1 VEHHPELPLWLALR
15 RAGLG
20 STNFALLLARFGT
33 IEEAWSASPEA
44 LAGAGLDPQYVRAAG
59 KARATF
65 DGDREIELMAKHGA
79 RALTWL
85 DERYPQVL
93 REIPQSPPVVFV
105 RGTQGPDFEQAVA
118 VVGTRHVTPYGRQA
132 TEHFCSVL
140 ANAGVAIISGLARG
154 VDAIAHRVA
163 LENGAPTVA
172 VLAGGIDQVYPRE
185 NSGLAERIVEQGC
198 LVSEYPVGIPARRDY
213 FPRRNRILS
222 GLAKASLLVEA
233 GEGSGAL
240 HTANWAFEQGRDV
253 FCIPGSIFSRQSAG
267 TNQLIR
273 ENTAKL
279 VATPEQLCE
288 ELNLAAANVPP
299 MPVGPPEA
307 QQALFERKPKSAA
320 PEAPAPRPAA
330 ALADDHPLL
339 KWLVSGPL
347 HIDEIA
353 RQAGLPIAQVSGA
366 LQILELEGRVR
377 SAGPMTYAR
386 A

>member
-1 VEHHPELPLWLALR
+1 MSVDSELPYWLALR
-15 RAGLG
+15 RTGLG
-20 STNFALLLARFGT
+20 STNFSLLLARFGC
-33 IEEAWSASPEA
+33 IEDAWRATPEA
-44 LAGAGLDPQYVRAAG
+44 LASAGLERQYLAAMAKAKANFDPERERRELEKHQ
-59 KARATF
+59 ARAY
-65 DGDREIELMAKHGA
+65 
-79 RALTWL
+79 TWL
-85 DERYPQVL
+85 DADFPSSL
-93 REIPQSPPVVFV
+93 REIPQSPPVIFV
-105 RGTQGPDFEQAVA
+105 RGALGPQFDQAVA

-132 TEHFCSVL
+132 AEHFCGAL
-140 ANAGVAIISGLARG
+140 ATAGVAIISGLARG

-185 NSGLAERIVEQGC
+185 NAGLAERILEHGC

-222 GLAKASLLVEA
+222 GLARATLLVEA

-253 FCIPGSIFSRQSAG
+253 FAIPGSIFSRQSWA

-288 ELNLAAANVPP
+288 ELNLLSIGSQIPFVRPP
-299 MPVGPPEA
+299 
-307 QQALFERKPKSAA
+307 
-320 PEAPAPRPAA
+320 A
-330 ALADDHPLL
+330 ALAEAPKEAPKPRVASPDDPPLL
-339 KWLVSGPL
+339 RALQETPL
-347 HIDEIA
+347 HIDEIVRA
-353 RQAGLPIAQVSGA
+353 SGLPIAEVSST
-366 LQILELEGRVR
+366 LQIMELQGLVR
-377 SAGPMTYAR
+377 QSGPMMYSR

>member
-1 VEHHPELPLWLALR
+1 MEQDPQKQHPELPYWLALR

-33 IEEAWSASPEA
+33 IEAAWCSPAEQLAS
-44 LAGAGLDPQYVRAAG
+44 AGLDPQYVRAVA
-59 KARATF
+59 KAKATF
-65 DGDREIELMAKHGA
+65 DGPRELELMVTHGA

-85 DERYPQVL
+85 DEAYPQNL
-93 REIPQSPPVVFV
+93 RDIPQSPPVIFI
-105 RGTQGPDFEQAVA
+105 RGNAGPQFEQAIA

-132 TEHFCSVL
+132 AEHFCNVL
-140 ANAGVAIISGLARG
+140 ALSGVAIISGLARG

-185 NSGLAERIVEQGC
+185 NSGLAERIVENGC

-222 GLAKASLLVEA
+222 GLAKATLLIEA

-253 FCIPGSIFSRQSAG
+253 FAIPGSIFSRQSLG

-288 ELNLAAANVPP
+288 ELNLIATGAATADVRMSPQP
-299 MPVGPPEA
+299 
-307 QQALFERKPKSAA
+307 ALFERREPPPPAT
-320 PEAPAPRPAA
+320 PAPAKR
-330 ALADDHPLL
+330 DDHPLVRL
-339 KWLVSGPL
+339 LDTGAL

-353 RQAGLPIAQVSGA
+353 RRAELPIAQVSGQ

-377 SAGPMTYAR
+377 PAGPMTYAR

>member
-1 VEHHPELPLWLALR
+1 MEHHPELPLWLALR

-20 STNFALLLARFGT
+20 STNFALLRARFGA
-33 IEEAWSASPEA
+33 IDEAWRASPEA
-44 LAGAGLDPQYVRAAG
+44 LAGAGLDPQYVRAVA
-59 KARATF
+59 KARSTF
-65 DGDREIELMAKHGA
+65 DGDRELDLMAKHGA

-132 TEHFCSVL
+132 TEHFCAVL

-185 NSGLAERIVEQGC
+185 NAGLAERIVEQGC

-307 QQALFERKPKSAA
+307 QQVLFERKAKSPP
-320 PEAPAPRPAA
+320 PEAPAPRASSAP
-330 ALADDHPLL
+330 ADDHPLL
-339 KWLVSGPL
+339 KWLASGPL

>member
-1 VEHHPELPLWLALR
+1 MEHHPELTYWLALR

-20 STNFALLLARFGT
+20 STNFALLLAKFKT
-33 IEEAWSASPEA
+33 IEAAWTAPAERVA
-44 LAGAGLDPQYVRAAG
+44 AAGLEPQYVRAVA
-59 KARATF
+59 KAKSSF
-65 DGDREIELMAKHGA
+65 DADRELSLMAQHGA
-79 RALTWL
+79 TALTWL
-85 DERYPQVL
+85 DESYPASL
-93 REIPQSPPVVFV
+93 RNIPQSPPVIFI
-105 RGTQGPDFEQAVA
+105 RGTSGPEFEQAVA

-132 TEHFCSVL
+132 AEHFCTVL
-140 ANAGVAIISGLARG
+140 AQSGVAIISGLARG

-185 NSGLAERIVEQGC
+185 NAGLAERIVEHGC

-222 GLAKASLLVEA
+222 GLAKAALLIEA

-253 FCIPGSIFSRQSAG
+253 FAIPGSIFSRQSQG

-279 VATPEQLCE
+279 VATPEQLCQ
-288 ELNLAAANVPP
+288 ELNLISTGVQTPIRFESP
-299 MPVGPPEA
+299 QP
-307 QQALFERKPKSAA
+307 ALFEKPAV
-320 PEAPAPRPAA
+320 PAPAVTPVIEDANPLVRM
-330 ALADDHPLL
+330 LA
-339 KWLVSGPL
+339 SGPL

-353 RQAGLPIAQVSGA
+353 RGAGLPIAQVSGA
-366 LQILELEGRVR
+366 LQILELEGRVK

>member
-1 VEHHPELPLWLALR
+1 MSDDSELPYWLALR

-20 STNFALLLARFGT
+20 SVNFSLLLARFGS
-33 IEEAWSASPEA
+33 IEQAWEASPEA
-44 LAGAGLDPQYVRAAG
+44 LGGAGLEAQYLAAMK
-59 KARATF
+59 KARASF
-65 DGDREIELMAKHGA
+65 DPNRELQLLEQHQA
-79 RALTWL
+79 RAYTWL
-85 DERYPQVL
+85 DADYPL
-93 REIPQSPPVVFV
+93 SLKEIPQSPPVVFV
-105 RGTQGPDFEQAVA
+105 RGTVGPQFDQAVA

-132 TEHFCSVL
+132 AEHFCAAL
-140 ANAGVAIISGLARG
+140 ALAGVAIVSGLARG

-172 VLAGGIDQVYPRE
+172 VLAGGIDQIFPRE
-185 NSGLAERIVEQGC
+185 NAGLADRILEHGC

-222 GLAKASLLVEA
+222 GLARATLIVEA

-253 FCIPGSIFSRQSAG
+253 FAIPGSIFSRQSYA

-288 ELNLAAANVPP
+288 ELNLI
-299 MPVGPPEA
+299 
-307 QQALFERKPKSAA
+307 SAGGQMSFDR
-320 PEAPAPRPAA
+320 APAPPRPA
-330 ALADDHPLL
+330 LREPSPDDPPLL
-339 KWLVSGPL
+339 RLLREDAQHV
-347 HIDEIA
+347 DEIA
-353 RQAGLPIAQVSGA
+353 RASGLPVAEVSST
-366 LQILELEGRVR
+366 LQIMELTGLVR
-377 SAGPMTYAR
+377 QAGPMMYAK

>member
-1 VEHHPELPLWLALR
+1 VAHHPELPLWLALR

-33 IEEAWSASPEA
+33 IEEAWNAPPEA
-44 LAGAGLDPQYVRAAG
+44 LAGAGLDPQYVRAVN
-59 KARATF
+59 KARTTF
-65 DGDREIELMAKHGA
+65 DAARELALMDRHHA

-85 DERYPQVL
+85 DEAYPTNL
-93 REIPQSPPVVFV
+93 RDIPQSPPVIFV
-105 RGTQGPDFEQAVA
+105 RGALGPQFDEAVA

-132 TEHFCSVL
+132 TEYFCAAL
-140 ANAGVAIISGLARG
+140 AEAGVAIVSGLARG

-163 LENGAPTVA
+163 IEHNAPTVA

-185 NSGLAERIVEQGC
+185 NAGLAERILEHGC

-222 GLAKASLLVEA
+222 GLAKATLLIEA

-253 FCIPGSIFSRQSAG
+253 FAIPGSIFSRQSAG

-288 ELNLAAANVPP
+288 ELNLAASVGGVP
-299 MPVGPPEA
+299 A
-307 QQALFERKPKSAA
+307 QPALFDRQP
-320 PEAPAPRPAA
+320 APAPKAVPPTTRREP
-330 ALADDHPLL
+330 DSHPLVAL
-339 KWLVSGPL
+339 LGEGPL

-353 RQAGLPIAQVSGA
+353 RRSGQPIAQVSGS
-366 LQILELEGRVR
+366 LQILELEGRVV